1 MGAGQSLEDH
11 QAQAS
16 FKAKTKMTETACFD
30 FRQEVR
36 RHSDDGLLAARG
48 TKGGGFKW
56 DGDQW
61 GNATQNRVPQFRLGS
76 EWGGGDNSSNVSRD
90 TSRDTS
96 RKTSDQILEDHHIF
110 LPSSGRSSNRSSN
123 SSTISNFSSSSSEN
137 QFSSLMMVP
146 GDDGFVDLT
155 SGVQSWSRKKTEK
168 RNSFKEKHGLWAG
181 EGEPIQKYKKTFFNS

>member
-11 QAQAS
+11 QAQGS
-16 FKAKTKMTETACFD
+16 FKTKTKMTETASFD

-48 TKGGGFKW
+48 AKGGAFKW

-61 GNATQNRVPQFRLGS
+61 GNATENRVPQFRLGS

-90 TSRDTS
+90 TSRDNS

-110 LPSSGRSSNRSSN
+110 LPSSGRSSYRSSN
-123 SSTISNFSSSSSEN
+123 SSTTSSSDN

-168 RNSFKEKHGLWAG
+168 RNSFKEGG
-181 EGEPIQKYKKTFFNS
+181 EARQKYKKTFFNS